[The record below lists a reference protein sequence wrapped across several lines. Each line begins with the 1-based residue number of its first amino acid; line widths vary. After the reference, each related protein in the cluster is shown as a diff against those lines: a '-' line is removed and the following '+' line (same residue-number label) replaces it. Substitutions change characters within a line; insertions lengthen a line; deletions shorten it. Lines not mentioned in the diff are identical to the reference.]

1 MSNFVRCALLSFTG
15 LLAYGQEFRSTLSGR
30 VLDPAGAAVPNA
42 NVTATGIDT
51 GAKYEAVSSTAGEY
65 TLPFLAP
72 GPYSLVVEAA
82 GFKKFT
88 QTGLQITTN
97 QKVSQDV
104 LLQVGSQTESVTVT
118 GDVEYCRR
126 RRRAWAK

>member
-1 MSNFVRCALLSFTG
+1 MSNFAHCALLTFTS
-15 LLAYGQEFRSTLSGR
+15 LMAFGQEFRSTLSGR

-42 NVTATGIDT
+42 KITATGIDT

-72 GPYSLVVEAA
+72 GPYSLAAEAA

-88 QTGLQITTN
+88 QNGLQIGTN
-97 QKVSQDV
+97 
-104 LLQVGSQTESVTVT
+104 
-118 GDVEYCRR
+118 
-126 RRRAWAK
+126 